1 MKDLFKWNPYADQP
15 HNIAPKKER
24 FRFHLKHSGSYISL
38 LLSNISRAF
47 PVLARYRRIRRSLYT
62 EPVYLEDPFGI
73 AVSPG
78 KMDPQKII
86 SGLEDMKIEKI
97 LIRIPSWEKDK
108 LDLYKKFIAE
118 VRDQK
123 REVLIALLQNREDV
137 KDPANWRIFLER
149 VFDAF
154 RDSCE
159 VFEIGHAWNRT
170 KWGVWDYKE
179 YLDLA
184 YPARELAEKFGVKTA
199 GPAVIDFEFHLYPAV
214 LKEITFDIISSLLY
228 VDRVGAPENTQF
240 GWDTANKTAL
250 LRAVIDGSGQK
261 DKSLWITEVNWPLEG
276 TGKYSP
282 VSGKPN
288 VSESLQRDYLTRY
301 YILVLAGGLV
311 ERVYWWQLA
320 APGYGLIDDRDNKWR
335 KRPAYYAMRF
345 LVSQLRRSECLG
357 RIQNDEAEIF
367 SFRRNNQE
375 FVVCWTNH
383 KPYELKFHQEIKKV
397 LNVTGDELKSAGD
410 DAVYIDGS
418 PKYVYFK

>member
-1 MKDLFKWNPYADQP
+1 MKDLFRWNPYTDQP

-38 LLSNISRAF
+38 ILSNLSKAF
-47 PVLARYRRIRRSLYT
+47 PVLVRYRTIQRSLYT
-62 EPVYLEDPFGI
+62 GSVHLGDPFGV

-78 KMDPQKII
+78 KINPKKII
-86 SGLEDMKIEKI
+86 SSLEEMNIEKI
-97 LIRIPSWEKDK
+97 LIRIPSWEKDR

-123 REVLIALLQNREDV
+123 REILIALLQNRVDV
-137 KDPANWRIFLER
+137 KDPKNWRLFLEH
-149 VFDAF
+149 VFAEF
-154 RDSCE
+154 RDSCA

-184 YPARELAEKFGVKTA
+184 YPVLELAEKFGVKTA
-199 GPAVIDFEFHLYPAV
+199 GPAVIDFEFHLYPAI
-214 LKEITFDIISSLLY
+214 LKEIPFDIVSSLLY

-240 GWDTANKTAL
+240 GWDTAKKTAL
-250 LRAVIDGSGQK
+250 LRAVIDCSYHK
-261 DKSLWITEVNWPLEG
+261 DKSLWITEMNWPLEG

-311 ERVYWWQLA
+311 ERIYWWQLA

-345 LVSQLRRSECLG
+345 LVSQLRHSECLG

-367 SFRRNNQE
+367 SFSRNNKD
-375 FVVCWTNH
+375 FVVCWTNQ
-383 KPYELKFHQEIKKV
+383 KPQKLTFPQKIRKIF
-397 LNVTGDELKSAGD
+397 NVTGEEIKTAGD
-410 DAVYIDGS
+410 GTVYIDGS
-418 PKYVYFK
+418 PKYIYFK